1 MMAKSRNLQ
10 FVLYRGAHDGY
21 YCFYQNGDG
30 TFSRITHDGNGKSTK
45 VSFLT
50 LSQVA
55 STIFEAATLGFKI
68 ADLKAFSATAAA
80 NFHDLIARGFKENVN
95 S

>member
-1 MMAKSRNLQ
+1 MAKSRNLQ
-10 FVLYRGAHDGY
+10 FVLYRNASDGY

-30 TFSRITHDGNGKSTK
+30 TFSRISHNGNGKSTK

-55 STIFEAATLGFKI
+55 SVMFEAATLGYKI
-68 ADLKAFSATAAA
+68 ADLKAFSASAAA
-80 NFHDLIARGFKENVN
+80 HFQELIERGFKENVDT
-95 S
+95 